1 MVQVYQA
8 PRDVEWVSLQNP
20 EPARPFSFSVIR
32 SFRRLHFRLLIK
44 LEAGPSRFFW
54 DVRRETSSPPD
65 SCDYTSYYH
74 QPRVPGPVA
83 TDPCAK
89 RLQGLG
95 LIQSVHS
102 MARRLINT
110 TINYHSAFSPLLP
123 PFLRTRQ
130 VATTL
135 NLAGLVSVLITT
147 SIASKS
153 RLPRHLYPY
162 LCWGAYRRHFCH
174 WQNFSSWGPQV
185 PYYFIDSLFFQLF

>member
-1 MVQVYQA
+1 M
-8 PRDVEWVSLQNP
+8 
-20 EPARPFSFSVIR
+20 
-32 SFRRLHFRLLIK
+32 
-44 LEAGPSRFFW
+44 
-54 DVRRETSSPPD
+54 RRETSSPPD

-153 RLPRHLYPY
+153 RLPRHLYIPTSVGARIGGIFVIDKAFQVEVLKFLIILLIPFFSTILISFISLLTRANTGNSSRY
-162 LCWGAYRRHFCH
+162 DCDWGGTIGETRA
-174 WQNFSSWGPQV
+174 
-185 PYYFIDSLFFQLF
+185 